1 MELEADDEIDT
12 DEADEDESMDLDMPS
27 PKGRKRERTATS
39 EPVGLPNFLFY
50 PILIGVFYI
59 FSRAKEPDIN

>member
-12 DEADEDESMDLDMPS
+12 DEVDEDESMDVDMPS
-27 PKGRKRERTATS
+27 SKGRKRERTATS

-59 FSRAKEPDIN
+59 SSREKEPDVD